1 MRGRSTII
9 MEAQFVRELFKPN
22 FDKIVHHVQELL
34 DANRLDFIFLVGGFA
49 ESALLQAAV
58 KDNFSR
64 RCKVVI
70 PVRPGLAV
78 LRGAAQF
85 GANQDVFASRVARFS
100 YGFDVALP
108 YDATNAKHVAKGF
121 QDIMTPEG
129 LVKYV
134 YDKFRQLVKVGD
146 KLLAGHV
153 AESHKH
159 WPPRADQTA
168 ISFSIFAT
176 PLGQIDWTT
185 ESSARK
191 IGTVTVDCLHGE
203 TCTIQLQFGATEIT
217 ATAINEVTGKAA
229 NATLRYE

>member
-1 MRGRSTII
+1 MSLKMRGRSTII

-100 YGFDVALP
+100 YGFD
-108 YDATNAKHVAKGF
+108 
-121 QDIMTPEG
+121 
-129 LVKYV
+129 
-134 YDKFRQLVKVGD
+134 
-146 KLLAGHV
+146 
-153 AESHKH
+153 
-159 WPPRADQTA
+159 
-168 ISFSIFAT
+168 
-176 PLGQIDWTT
+176 
-185 ESSARK
+185 
-191 IGTVTVDCLHGE
+191 
-203 TCTIQLQFGATEIT
+203 
-217 ATAINEVTGKAA
+217 
-229 NATLRYE
+229 